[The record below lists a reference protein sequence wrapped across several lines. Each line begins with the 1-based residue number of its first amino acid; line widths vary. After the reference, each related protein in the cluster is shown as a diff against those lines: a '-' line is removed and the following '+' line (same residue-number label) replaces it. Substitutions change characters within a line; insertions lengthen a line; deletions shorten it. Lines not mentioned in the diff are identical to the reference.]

1 MGYFKY
7 ISFERFESLRCRR
20 IRFTQPGAFNDPFEM
35 PAFKAAEAEAVRRA
49 AGLAGLS
56 AQTGE
61 ILDGLSKGHIPPAAL
76 ALPISYFLGTAPEA
90 TKRQSKPI
98 PSEMAIDN
106 ICKIDQV
113 FGILS
118 LSMTADNLLLWAHYA
133 SEHRGLAVEIDP
145 DDQEFNRH
153 TSRDRNFEL
162 AKKVRYSEERPL
174 YPETDEI
181 LFDHFFLKSPE
192 WSYEKEYRIVRK
204 FESAIE
210 TKDVKPFPIHLYEL
224 PPSAIRRVIFGARV
238 KADLA
243 DQRDALIKETT
254 ADPAFAHVS
263 FGDAVLDPVE
273 FKLDIRAVD
282 RSPRP

>member
-1 MGYFKY
+1 MRYFKY
-7 ISFERFESLRCRR
+7 ISFERFESLRRRR

-35 PAFKAAEAEAVRRA
+35 PAFKAAEAEAERR

-61 ILDGLSKGHIPPAAL
+61 ILGGLSKGYIPQAAFVP
-76 ALPISYFLGTAPEA
+76 PISYFLGTAPEA

-98 PSEMAIDN
+98 PSEMAIDK
-106 ICKIDQV
+106 IRKIDQV

-145 DDQEFNRH
+145 HDQEFNRH
-153 TSRDRNFEL
+153 TSRDRNFER
-162 AKKVRYSEERPL
+162 AGEVRYSAERPL
-174 YPETDEI
+174 YPETDEM
-181 LFDHFFLKSPE
+181 LFDHFFVKSRE

-204 FESAIE
+204 FESALE

-243 DQRDALIKETT
+243 DQRDALIKETR

-263 FGDAVLDPVE
+263 STYSVGTL
-273 FKLDIRAVD
+273 LN
-282 RSPRP
+282 SQW